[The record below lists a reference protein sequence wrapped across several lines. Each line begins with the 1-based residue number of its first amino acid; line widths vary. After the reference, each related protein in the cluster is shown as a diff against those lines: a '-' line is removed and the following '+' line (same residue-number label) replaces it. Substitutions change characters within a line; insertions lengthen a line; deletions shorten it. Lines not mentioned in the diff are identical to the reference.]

1 MFQELVPI
9 LKAFA
14 SVNLILSTDGDN
26 CRLIVIPK
34 PKAENADPVQPFTVA
49 GTAAELDAT
58 LPELLSGKYVPSMQ
72 HTGNNFH
79 LIKQLEEESRKKLE
93 EKAKAKPKTAPRPA
107 TTVAPASAS
116 VAAPVKPATPDL
128 FGGGEEA
135 PDYTD
140 PNGADPD
147 NDPEIE
153 EETET
158 DNEQVA

>member
-1 MFQELVPI
+1 MFTQLVPI
-9 LKAFA
+9 LKSFA
-14 SVNLILSTDGDN
+14 SVNLILSAEGDN

-34 PKAENADPVQPFTVA
+34 AKDEKDPIQPFTVS

-93 EKAKAKPKTAPRPA
+93 EKAKAKPKTGIAAPRPPS
-107 TTVAPASAS
+107 TVAPAT
-116 VAAPVKPATPDL
+116 APVKPVSSTPDL
-128 FGGGEEA
+128 FGGEEK
-135 PDYTD
+135 PDHVE
-140 PNGADPD
+140 
-147 NDPEIE
+147 PELE

-158 DNEQVA
+158 DNEEVA